1 MRHMLDDAE
10 LWGMDDL
17 RPEAEGEDLSAWR
30 APPEFRRRLHSI
42 CALYAHARPER
53 RGAILDHLE
62 SLALEAA
69 AMLAQNLLEAGWRP
83 SAERP

>member
-1 MRHMLDDAE
+1 MLDDAE
-10 LWGMDDL
+10 LWAMDDL
-17 RPEAEGEDLSAWR
+17 WPGVTGEELSAWR
-30 APPEFRRRLHSI
+30 APPDFRRRLHSI

-69 AMLAQNLLEAGWRP
+69 AALAQNLLESGWRP
-83 SAERP
+83 PAAKPD

>member
-1 MRHMLDDAE
+1 MLDDNE
-10 LWGMDDL
+10 LWVMDDL
-17 RPEAEGEDLSAWR
+17 WPEIAGEDLSTWR
-30 APPEFRRRLHSI
+30 APPDFRRRLHSI

-69 AMLAQNLLEAGWRP
+69 AVLAQNLLEAGWRP
-83 SAERP
+83 STQVSDAA

>member
-1 MRHMLDDAE
+1 MLDDAE
-10 LWGMDDL
+10 LWAMDDL
-17 RPEAEGEDLSAWR
+17 WPEITESDLSSWR
-30 APPEFRRRLHSI
+30 APPDFRRRLHNI

-69 AMLAQNLLEAGWRP
+69 AALAQNLLEAGWRP
-83 SAERP
+83 ASDVPNVV

>member
-1 MRHMLDDAE
+1 MLDDAE
-10 LWGMDDL
+10 LWAMDDL
-17 RPEAEGEDLSAWR
+17 WPGVAGEELCTWR
-30 APPEFRRRLHSI
+30 APPDFRRRLHSI

-69 AMLAQNLLEAGWRP
+69 AALAQNLLESGWRP
-83 SAERP
+83 PATKPD